1 MTTILCM
8 VPEKWSATDRIFLSF
23 WAIFCP
29 FIPQQP
35 QKSKLKKKDKRPGDI
50 IISHMCTKNHNMLS
64 VPETWHVMDVVVI
77 FHFGLFFAPFNPLTA
92 RKIIL
97 KKWKKRLEIP
107 FYTHFTQVYQKS
119 WSYAILFLRYG
130 TWWM

>member
-23 WAIFCP
+23 WTIFCP
-29 FIPQQP
+29 FIPLTTP
-35 QKSKLKKKDKRPGDI
+35 KIKIKKKRTKGLEISSFHICVPRI
-50 IISHMCTKNHNMLS
+50 IICYL
-64 VPETWHVMDVVVI
+64 PETWHVMDVVVI

-92 RKIIL
+92 QKIIL
-97 KKWKKRLEIP
+97 KKWKKCLEIP